1 MLSSQLMY
9 GTNNKRKARIC
20 EVPRKVVTDGYL
32 MFLTKRGE
40 QVGIALMN
48 NEEWAECQE
57 RCQTAAMKELGSR
70 CLPRAGQTALKDI
83 KEIHDDS
90 KDYAALFPSGPS

>member
-1 MLSSQLMY
+1 
-9 GTNNKRKARIC
+9 
-20 EVPRKVVTDGYL
+20 

-57 RCQTAAMKELGSR
+57 RCQTAAMKEPWSLVAYLEQAKR
-70 CLPRAGQTALKDI
+70 PLKI
-83 KEIHDDS
+83 
-90 KDYAALFPSGPS
+90 